1 MPSSRPDSGDSADD
15 AMGLVHD
22 LRRVVV
28 AVELHGGDFAAR
40 HGMHATD
47 VRALIALLD
56 RERAGQQATPGWLAA
71 HLGISSAS
79 ATALV
84 DRMES
89 AGLVER
95 ARHDTDRRKIT
106 IAVSGDARELGWS
119 FFGPLI
125 DGVLAV
131 TREFSADEL
140 DTVRRFL
147 GSVAH
152 AVDRAAPGQE
162 S

>member
-1 MPSSRPDSGDSADD
+1 
-15 AMGLVHD
+15 
-22 LRRVVV
+22 
-28 AVELHGGDFAAR
+28 
-40 HGMHATD
+40 MHATD

>member
-1 MPSSRPDSGDSADD
+1 
-15 AMGLVHD
+15 MGLVHD

-56 RERAGQQATPGWLAA
+56 RERAGQQATPGWLAV

-106 IAVSGDARELGWS
+106 IAVSGEARELGWS
-119 FFGPLI
+119 FFGRHQR
-125 DGVLAV
+125 V
-131 TREFSADEL
+131 F
-140 DTVRRFL
+140 RR
-147 GSVAH
+147 
-152 AVDRAAPGQE
+152 
-162 S
+162 